1 MNNKETRRPAI
12 IGITGGIG
20 SGKSYVSAFLKERF
34 GIPVYDCD
42 SEAKRLTASDPEI
55 QEKLTALVGK
65 DVFQNGELNR
75 QLLANFLFADLEN
88 ASEVNAIIHPTVL
101 RDFRKWVEQKQ
112 ELPAVALESAILYE
126 SGFDACADTIL
137 FVDAPEDVRLGRA
150 MLRDTATE
158 EKIRARMKMQSPE
171 LNRLRADFIIDNSQ
185 TDNPLLLKQLNAVLE
200 KMKLKI
206 EK

>member
-1 MNNKETRRPAI
+1 MNNKGTRRPTI

-20 SGKSYVSAFLKERF
+20 SGKSYVSAFLQERF

-65 DVFQNGELNR
+65 NVFQNGELNR
-75 QLLANFLFADLEN
+75 QLLANFLFADPEN
-88 ASEVNAIIHPTVL
+88 ASEVNAIIHPAVL
-101 RDFRKWVEQKQ
+101 RDFRKWVEQKP
-112 ELPAVALESAILYE
+112 ELPAVALESAILFE
-126 SGFDACADTIL
+126 SGFHACADKIL

-150 MLRDTATE
+150 MLRDKATE

-185 TDNPLLLKQLNAVLE
+185 TDNPLLLKQINAVLE

-206 EK
+206 GK